1 MERVGNCLSH
11 GLLTHRCLHTDDE
24 FFLKSMRDAIH
35 EILTDVSDSFS
46 NMIDM
51 ALANEI
57 QVCKFPAELNLN
69 FPKALTWNAKTCLPH
84 YI

>member
-1 MERVGNCLSH
+1 MLRLYSSP
-11 GLLTHRCLHTDDE
+11 THRCLHTDDE
-24 FFLKSMRDAIH
+24 FFLKSMREAIH

-57 QVCKFPAELNLN
+57 RVCGCKGE
-69 FPKALTWNAKTCLPH
+69 
-84 YI
+84 

>member
-1 MERVGNCLSH
+1 M
-11 GLLTHRCLHTDDE
+11 TPRCLHTDDE
-24 FFLKSMRDAIH
+24 YFLKSMREAIH

-57 QVCKFPAELNLN
+57 RVCTAATLYMTFAVIKFKVEISNS
-69 FPKALTWNAKTCLPH
+69 
-84 YI
+84 

>member
-1 MERVGNCLSH
+1 MS
-11 GLLTHRCLHTDDE
+11 RCLHTDDQ
-24 FFLKSMRDAIH
+24 FFLKSMREAIH

-57 QVCKFPAELNLN
+57 RVTESHTSRDTFRLWISFGNVHVWFGRP
-69 FPKALTWNAKTCLPH
+69 
-84 YI
+84 